1 MKEIYIKRYW
11 HSFLYIINT
20 PYRLPAIIIGHMT
33 QMFMTDPM
41 VTRLVGYSRICV
53 EYASLLHKAQTHSH
67 MFVLII
73 SFHYSQKFNYLSTIY

>member
-1 MKEIYIKRYW
+1 MKEIYIKCYW

-20 PYRLPAIIIGHMT
+20 PYRLPAIIIAHMT

-53 EYASLLHKAQTHSH
+53 ECASLLHQAQTHSH
-67 MFVLII
+67 MFMLII
-73 SFHYSQKFNYLSTIY
+73 SFHS